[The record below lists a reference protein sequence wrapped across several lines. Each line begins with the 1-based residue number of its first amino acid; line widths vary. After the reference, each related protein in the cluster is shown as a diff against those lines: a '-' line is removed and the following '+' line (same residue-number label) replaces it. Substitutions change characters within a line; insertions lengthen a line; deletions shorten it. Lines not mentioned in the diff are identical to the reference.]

1 LFSDLNFNKGMRPMP
16 VFDDNDT
23 NTQLDH
29 HNVGHF
35 GFTAVSL
42 DDLEASGYTLAT
54 IACDRSG
61 STRGFQKPMED
72 ALRASV
78 EALKKHPNSEQMMLR
93 VLAFSTECTEIHGFI
108 PLADI
113 DPSRYDGILAP
124 QSMTALFDACIN
136 GAEAA
141 AAYGKQLLEDRF
153 NANGILIV
161 ITDGMNNCGR
171 FASSHFPNNSDAK
184 HVAKAFKDTQEKECL
199 ESFATILIG
208 VNLKHGDAKT
218 SLEAFHAEAGFS
230 TPMIALDDA
239 STDTI
244 AKIGAFISSSV
255 SSTSS
260 SLGTVTPSQQL
271 QF

>member
-1 LFSDLNFNKGMRPMP
+1 MP
-16 VFDDNDT
+16 KFVDDDT
-23 NTQLDH
+23 IQLDH

-61 STRGFQKPMED
+61 STAGFQKPMED
-72 ALRASV
+72 ALKASV

-93 VLAFSTECTEIHGFI
+93 VLAFSTDCEEVHGFI

-113 DPSRYDGILAP
+113 DASRYDGILAP

-136 GAEAA
+136 GAEASA
-141 AAYGKQLLEDRF
+141 VYGKQLLKDRF

-161 ITDGMNNCGR
+161 ITDGLNNSGR
-171 FASSHFPNNSDAK
+171 FCDGRFPNNPDAK
-184 HVAKAFKDTQEKECL
+184 LVAKAFKDTQEKECL

-208 VNLKHGDAKT
+208 VNLKSGDAKVA
-218 SLEAFHAEAGFS
+218 LESFHAEAGFS

-239 STDTI
+239 SPDTI

-260 SLGTVTPSQQL
+260 SLGTGGPSQNL
-271 QF
+271 QW